1 MGSYQNNKKSPSFHS
16 NKSENMSVDANLN
29 NSQLAVALPTDETLL
44 SKTYEDHWF
53 YEQIVLERVGFFF
66 FLKK

>member
-29 NSQLAVALPTDETLL
+29 NSQLL
-44 SKTYEDHWF
+44 SNLNK
-53 YEQIVLERVGFFF
+53 IVIIKF
-66 FLKK
+66 KKKFK